1 MHRYRKTTFLREAVL
16 ILVASLFCIPFYL
29 LFTLSLQTDEQAIS
43 SPYTLPSP
51 PTLANFATVLNE
63 SPFPGFVTALINSL
77 VITGGTVAS
86 LIVLGALGA
95 YVLGRSEGRLSKV
108 LYFAFVL
115 GYILPLQLAIIPIFS
130 AMRSAHLNGTVGG
143 AIVLYTGLLM
153 PLSVFLYTGFVRTM
167 PRAYEEA
174 AELDGAS
181 PLTTFWRVVFPLL
194 RPITATV
201 ALVAG
206 VVVWNDFFVSL
217 IFLSGSPATTLPA
230 MLYSTVGEFTSR
242 YNLTFAAVLLAILP
256 ILIFF
261 VFTQKSMMRGF
272 AGGLR

>member
-1 MHRYRKTTFLREAVL
+1 MHRYRTTTFVREFVL
-16 ILVASLFCIPFYL
+16 IVVALIFCVPFYL
-29 LFTLSLQTDEQAIS
+29 LFTLSFQTDEQAVS
-43 SPYTLPSP
+43 SPYTLPNP
-51 PTLANFATVLNE
+51 ATLSNFATVLNE
-63 SPFPGFVTALINSL
+63 SPFPGFVTSLINSL
-77 VITGGTVAS
+77 LITGGTVAL
-86 LIVLGALGA
+86 LIIFGALGA
-95 YVLGRSEGRLSKV
+95 YVLGRSEGRTSKV
-108 LYFAFVL
+108 LYFSFVL

-130 AMRSAHLNGTVGG
+130 IMRSAKLNGTVGG
-143 AIVLYTGLLM
+143 AIVLYAGLLM
-153 PLSVFLYTGFVRTM
+153 PLAVFLYTGFVRTL

-181 PLTTFWRVVFPLL
+181 PLAIFWRVVFPLL

-256 ILIFF
+256 IIVFF
-261 VFTQKSMMRGF
+261 LFTQKSMMRGF